1 MNSEEISE
9 FSRDFLTIEI
19 LKITYFTSTRC
30 KATPISV
37 VTRRK

>member
-9 FSRDFLTIEI
+9 FSEDFLTIEI
-19 LKITYFTSTRC
+19 LKITHFTSPRC

-37 VTRRK
+37 VTRRR